1 MADMNDLEGGGGGS
15 APTYSGNTPPTS
27 GSGSSYGLNNRDSV
41 SYAPPPVYD
50 SGKSPASK
58 RRVINRHG
66 YQSLL
71 LNAGD
76 VMSNDMLKK
85 SIGVLVAVI
94 IVGAFVLPTNMKV
107 LWLVYGAVVFGAVVS
122 MWLSKNVLS
131 CDDGT
136 PEMRAVSD
144 PIKEG
149 AEGFLHVQY
158 TVSSRS
164 SGICMSH
171 AQSLFSTN
179 LTLYNLRSTIKYLG
193 NCEICNPFIITN
205 NLFISIS
212 TTN

>member
-1 MADMNDLEGGGGGS
+1 MADMNDLEGGGGGGG

-41 SYAPPPVYD
+41 SYAPPPEYD

-58 RRVINRHG
+58 RRVSNRHG

-71 LNAGD
+71 INAGD
-76 VMSNDMLKK
+76 VMSNSMLQK
-85 SIGVLVAVI
+85 SVGVLLAVI
-94 IVGAFVLPTNMKV
+94 IIGALALPTNMKV

-136 PEMRAVSD
+136 QEMRAVSD

-158 TVSSRS
+158 TVSRS

-171 AQSLFSTN
+171 AQSLFSAN
-179 LTLYNLRSTIKYLG
+179 LTLYTLRSTIQYLG